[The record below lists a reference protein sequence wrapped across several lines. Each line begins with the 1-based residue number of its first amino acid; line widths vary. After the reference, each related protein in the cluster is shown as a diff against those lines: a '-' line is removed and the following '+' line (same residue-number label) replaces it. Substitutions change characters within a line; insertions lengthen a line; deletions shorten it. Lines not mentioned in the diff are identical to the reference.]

1 MKRKNWSIFFIGML
15 AMCTIAGCSDNELNG
30 GNEPGVYPGH
40 PEDAVYMNVNI
51 QLPVGGKNTR
61 SKTDSDKDD
70 DYGTSTD
77 GTEVGKDYENK
88 VNGVLIVLADASNN
102 FIAAGE
108 HNSLPVVREGIVNTT
123 QKINKSALATYYGS
137 NGTLEAGKDQVNL
150 YVFCNPTMELK
161 QIFEKS
167 GTDSKWID
175 EIATLEEKT
184 NGTATGA
191 AVWGGND
198 HKAGFLMATA
208 SSRDINKQIP
218 KNFTDWDNFTTENNA
233 FDFSGKNTLS
243 NGTEI
248 DNTGNRNIRVE
259 RVVARFDFKDGSPS
273 KDQTYVI
280 AEKDDKPTLKVKLNK
295 MALINMSKHFYY
307 LRRVSGNGLADNGL
321 ADNGLP
327 NKVEICGTEYD
338 SGQSWNYVVDTDAE
352 QKKGDI
358 NASYPFADYFN
369 FCLGHQDN
377 NTWSIDETARDQWY
391 TSLISDVIK
400 KDEDNDD
407 KWNNNHSRDGYRI
420 WRYATENTIP
430 GMNKQENGIS
440 TGIVFKG
447 KIQVTTD
454 APQALQD
461 AINKATGDS
470 NADAILYA
478 YSNQL
483 YVSWTE
489 VREAA
494 LDATAN
500 EEFKKAVF
508 GTPKNT
514 PSETVYSDDTESP
527 DHLWNIWHN
536 EKNHNDA
543 AALSAF
549 KKVATN
555 KDHQF
560 TLYQSSKDG
569 NDAGYYCYYFYWNR
583 HNDNG
588 NNGVMGPME
597 FAVVRNNV
605 YKLSVVDINRL
616 GHPRLSENDPDPV
629 DPGTPDEK
637 GDIYLKLSVEV
648 LPWVV
653 RINDIE
659 F

>member
-15 AMCTIAGCSDNELNG
+15 AMCTIAGCSGNELNG
-30 GNEPGVYPGH
+30 SNEPEVYPGH

-61 SKTDSDKDD
+61 SSTDSDSDD

-123 QKINKSALATYYGS
+123 QKINKSALAAYYG
-137 NGTLEAGKDQVNL
+137 NGTLGAGKDQVNL

-175 EIATLEEKT
+175 EIATLEEKP
-184 NGTATGA
+184 NGTTTGA

-208 SSRDINKQIP
+208 SSKDINKQIP

-248 DNTGNRNIRVE
+248 GNIGNIRVE

-280 AEKDDKPTLKVKLNK
+280 AEKDNKPTLKVKLNK

-307 LRRVSGNGLADNGL
+307 LRRVSDNGL
-321 ADNGLP
+321 AN
-327 NKVEICGTEYD
+327 NVEICGTEYD
-338 SGQSWNYVVDTDAE
+338 SGQSCNFVVDTDAE
-352 QKKGDI
+352 QKNGDI

-489 VREAA
+489 VRKAA

-514 PSETVYSDDTESP
+514 PSETVYSDDTKSP
-527 DHLWNIWHN
+527 DYLWNIWHN
-536 EKNHNDA
+536 VKGHNDA

-549 KKVATN
+549 KEVATN

-560 TLYQSSKDG
+560 TLYQSSEDKNDG
-569 NDAGYYCYYFYWNR
+569 AGYYCYYFYWNR

>member
-30 GNEPGVYPGH
+30 SNEPGVYPGH

-61 SKTDSDKDD
+61 SETDSDKDD

-77 GTEVGKDYENK
+77 GTEIGKDYENK

-123 QKINKSALATYYGS
+123 QKINKSALAAYYG
-137 NGTLEAGKDQVNL
+137 NGTLGAGKDQVNL

-167 GTDSKWID
+167 GTDNKWID
-175 EIATLEEKT
+175 EIATLEEKP

-208 SSRDINKQIP
+208 SSKDIKKYIP
-218 KNFTDWDNFTTENNA
+218 KNFTDWDNFTNEKNA

-248 DNTGNRNIRVE
+248 GNIGNIRVE

-307 LRRVSGNGLADNGL
+307 LRRVSDNGL
-321 ADNGLP
+321 ADN
-327 NKVEICGTEYD
+327 VEICGTEYD
-338 SGQSWNYVVDTDAE
+338 SGQSCNFVVDTDAE
-352 QKKGDI
+352 QKNGDI

-430 GMNKQENGIS
+430 GVNKQENGIS

-447 KIQVTTD
+447 KIQVTEN

-461 AINKATGDS
+461 AINNAKGDS
-470 NADAILYA
+470 DADAILYA

-489 VREAA
+489 VRKAA

-569 NDAGYYCYYFYWNR
+569 NDGAGYYCYYFYWNR

>member
-30 GNEPGVYPGH
+30 SNEPGVYPGH

-61 SKTDSDKDD
+61 SETDSDKDD

-123 QKINKSALATYYGS
+123 QKINKSALAAYYG

-175 EIATLEEKT
+175 EIATLEEKP

-208 SSRDINKQIP
+208 SSKDIKKYIP

-248 DNTGNRNIRVE
+248 GNIGNIRVE

-280 AEKDDKPTLKVKLNK
+280 AEKDNKPTLKVKLNK

-307 LRRVSGNGLADNGL
+307 LRRVS
-321 ADNGLP
+321 DNGLP

-352 QKKGDI
+352 QKNGDI

-377 NTWSIDETARDQWY
+377 NTWSIDETARGQWY

-407 KWNNNHSRDGYRI
+407 KWNNNHSRNGYRI
-420 WRYATENTIP
+420 WRYVTENTIP
-430 GMNKQENGIS
+430 GINNQENGIS

-447 KIQVTTD
+447 KIQATTD
-454 APQALQD
+454 APQSLQD
-461 AINKATGDS
+461 AINGATGDS
-470 NADAILYA
+470 DADAILYA

-483 YVSWTE
+483 YVSWKE
-489 VREAA
+489 VRKAA

-514 PSETVYSDDTESP
+514 PSETVYSDDASSP
-527 DHLWNIWHN
+527 DYMWNIWYN
-536 EKNHNDA
+536 EKGHKDA

-549 KKVATN
+549 KEVATN
-555 KDHQF
+555 NEHQF
-560 TLYQSSKDG
+560 TLYQSSMDENDG
-569 NDAGYYCYYFYWNR
+569 AGYYCYYFYWNR

>member
-30 GNEPGVYPGH
+30 SNEPGVYPGH

-61 SKTDSDKDD
+61 SETDSNEGG

-307 LRRVSGNGLADNGL
+307 LRRVSDNGL
-321 ADNGLP
+321 AN
-327 NKVEICGTEYD
+327 NVEICGTEYD
-338 SGQSWNYVVDTDAE
+338 SGQSCNFVVDTDAE
-352 QKKGDI
+352 QKNGDI

-514 PSETVYSDDTESP
+514 PSKTVYSDDTKSP
-527 DHLWNIWHN
+527 DYLWNIWHN
-536 EKNHNDA
+536 VKGHNDA

-549 KKVATN
+549 KEVATN

-560 TLYQSSKDG
+560 TLYQSSRDENDG
-569 NDAGYYCYYFYWNR
+569 AGYYCYYFYWNR

>member
-61 SKTDSDKDD
+61 SETDSDKDD

-123 QKINKSALATYYGS
+123 QKINKSALAAYYG
-137 NGTLEAGKDQVNL
+137 NGTLGAGKDQVNL

-167 GTDSKWID
+167 GTDNKWID
-175 EIATLEEKT
+175 EIATLEEEP

-208 SSRDINKQIP
+208 SSKDIKKYIP

-248 DNTGNRNIRVE
+248 GNIGNIRVE

-470 NADAILYA
+470 NDDAILYA

-514 PSETVYSDDTESP
+514 PSKTVYSDDTKSP
-527 DHLWNIWHN
+527 DYLWNIWHN
-536 EKNHNDA
+536 VKGHNDA

-549 KKVATN
+549 KEVATN

-560 TLYQSSKDG
+560 TLYQSSRDENDG
-569 NDAGYYCYYFYWNR
+569 AGYYCYYFYWNR

>member
-61 SKTDSDKDD
+61 SETDSDKDD

-123 QKINKSALATYYGS
+123 QKINKSALAAYYG
-137 NGTLEAGKDQVNL
+137 NGTLGAGKDQVNL

-175 EIATLEEKT
+175 EIATLEEKP

-208 SSRDINKQIP
+208 SSKDIKKYIP

-248 DNTGNRNIRVE
+248 GNIGNIRVE

-280 AEKDDKPTLKVKLNK
+280 AEKDNKPTLKVKLNK

-307 LRRVSGNGLADNGL
+307 LRRVS
-321 ADNGLP
+321 DNGLP

-352 QKKGDI
+352 QKNGDI

-377 NTWSIDETARDQWY
+377 NTWSIDETARGQWY

-489 VREAA
+489 VRKAA

-514 PSETVYSDDTESP
+514 PSETVYSDDTKSP
-527 DHLWNIWHN
+527 DYLWNIWHN
-536 EKNHNDA
+536 VKGHNDA

-549 KKVATN
+549 KEVATN

-560 TLYQSSKDG
+560 TLYQSSRDENDG
-569 NDAGYYCYYFYWNR
+569 AGYYCYYFYWNR

>member
-30 GNEPGVYPGH
+30 SNEPGVYPGH

-61 SKTDSDKDD
+61 SETDSDKDD

-123 QKINKSALATYYGS
+123 QKINKSALAAYYG
-137 NGTLEAGKDQVNL
+137 NGTLGAGKDQVNL

-175 EIATLEEKT
+175 EIATLEEKP

-208 SSRDINKQIP
+208 SSKDIKKYIP

-248 DNTGNRNIRVE
+248 GNIGNIRVE

-280 AEKDDKPTLKVKLNK
+280 AEKDNKPTLKVKLNK

-307 LRRVSGNGLADNGL
+307 LRRVS
-321 ADNGLP
+321 DNGLP

-352 QKKGDI
+352 QKNGDI

-377 NTWSIDETARDQWY
+377 NTWSIDETARGQWY

-489 VREAA
+489 VRKAA

-514 PSETVYSDDTESP
+514 PSETVYSDDTKSP
-527 DHLWNIWHN
+527 DYLWNIWHN
-536 EKNHNDA
+536 VKGHNDA

-549 KKVATN
+549 KEVATN

-560 TLYQSSKDG
+560 TLYQSSRDENDG
-569 NDAGYYCYYFYWNR
+569 AGYYCYYFYWNR

>member
-61 SKTDSDKDD
+61 SETDSDKDD

-123 QKINKSALATYYGS
+123 QKINKSALAAYYG

-167 GTDSKWID
+167 GTDNKWID
-175 EIATLEEKT
+175 EIATLEEKP

-208 SSRDINKQIP
+208 SSKDIKKYIP

-248 DNTGNRNIRVE
+248 GNIGNIRVE

-280 AEKDDKPTLKVKLNK
+280 AEKDNKPTLKVKLNK

-307 LRRVSGNGLADNGL
+307 LRRVS
-321 ADNGLP
+321 DNGLP

-352 QKKGDI
+352 QKNGDI

-461 AINKATGDS
+461 AINKATDDS

-489 VREAA
+489 VRKAA

-514 PSETVYSDDTESP
+514 PSETVYSDDTKSP
-527 DHLWNIWHN
+527 DYLWNIWHN
-536 EKNHNDA
+536 VKGHNDA

-549 KKVATN
+549 KEVATN

-560 TLYQSSKDG
+560 TLYQSSWDENDG
-569 NDAGYYCYYFYWNR
+569 AGYYCYYFYWNR

>member
-1 MKRKNWSIFFIGML
+1 ML

-30 GNEPGVYPGH
+30 SNEPGVYPGH

-51 QLPVGGKNTR
+51 QLPVGGRNTR
-61 SKTDSDKDD
+61 SPTDSDSDD

-123 QKINKSALATYYGS
+123 QKINKSALAAYYGS
-137 NGTLEAGKDQVNL
+137 GTLGTGKDQVNL

-161 QIFEKS
+161 KIFEKS
-167 GTDSKWID
+167 GADSEWID
-175 EIATLEEKT
+175 EIATLEEEPDGSVK
-184 NGTATGA
+184 GA

-208 SSRDINKQIP
+208 SSKDIKKYIP
-218 KNFTDWDNFTTENNA
+218 KNFTDWDNFTNEKNA

-248 DNTGNRNIRVE
+248 GNIGNIHVE

-307 LRRVSGNGLADNGL
+307 LRRVSDNGL
-321 ADNGLP
+321 ADN
-327 NKVEICGTEYD
+327 VEICGTEYD
-338 SGQSWNYVVDTDAE
+338 SGQNWNFVVDTDAE
-352 QKKGDI
+352 QKNGAID
-358 NASYPFADYFN
+358 ASYPFADYFN

-616 GHPRLSENDPDPV
+616 GHPRLSQNDPDPV

>member
-61 SKTDSDKDD
+61 GETDSDKDD

-123 QKINKSALATYYGS
+123 QKINKSALAAYYG
-137 NGTLEAGKDQVNL
+137 NGTLGAGKDQVNL

-167 GTDSKWID
+167 GTDNKWID
-175 EIATLEEKT
+175 EIATLEEEP

-208 SSRDINKQIP
+208 SSKDIKKYIP

-248 DNTGNRNIRVE
+248 GNIGNIRVE

-461 AINKATGDS
+461 AINKATGGS

-514 PSETVYSDDTESP
+514 PSKTVYSDDTKSP
-527 DHLWNIWHN
+527 DYLWNIWHN
-536 EKNHNDA
+536 VKSHNDA

-549 KKVATN
+549 KEVATN

-560 TLYQSSKDG
+560 TLYQSSRDENDG
-569 NDAGYYCYYFYWNR
+569 AGYYCYYFYWNR
-583 HNDNG
+583 HNDNS

>member
-61 SKTDSDKDD
+61 SETDSDKDD

-123 QKINKSALATYYGS
+123 QKINKSALAAYYG
-137 NGTLEAGKDQVNL
+137 NGTLGAGKDQVNL

-167 GTDSKWID
+167 GTDNKWID
-175 EIATLEEKT
+175 EIATLEEEP

-208 SSRDINKQIP
+208 SSKDIKKYIP

-248 DNTGNRNIRVE
+248 GNIGNIRVE

-461 AINKATGDS
+461 AINKATGGS

-514 PSETVYSDDTESP
+514 PSKTVYTKSP
-527 DHLWNIWHN
+527 DYLWNIWHN
-536 EKNHNDA
+536 VKGHNDA

-549 KKVATN
+549 KEVATN

-560 TLYQSSKDG
+560 TLYQSSRDENDG
-569 NDAGYYCYYFYWNR
+569 AGYYCYYFYWNR

>member
-61 SKTDSDKDD
+61 SETDSDKDD

-123 QKINKSALATYYGS
+123 QKINKSALAAYYG
-137 NGTLEAGKDQVNL
+137 NGTLGAGKDQVNL

-167 GTDSKWID
+167 GTDNKWID
-175 EIATLEEKT
+175 EIATLEEKP

-208 SSRDINKQIP
+208 SSKDIKKYIP

-248 DNTGNRNIRVE
+248 GNIGNIRVE

-280 AEKDDKPTLKVKLNK
+280 AEKDNKPTLKVKLNK

-307 LRRVSGNGLADNGL
+307 LRRVS
-321 ADNGLP
+321 DNGLP

-352 QKKGDI
+352 QKNGDI

-377 NTWSIDETARDQWY
+377 NTWSIDETARGQWY

-489 VREAA
+489 VRKAA

-514 PSETVYSDDTESP
+514 PSETVYSDDTKSP
-527 DHLWNIWHN
+527 DYLWNIWHN
-536 EKNHNDA
+536 VKGHNDA

-549 KKVATN
+549 KEVATN

-560 TLYQSSKDG
+560 TLYQSSRDENDG
-569 NDAGYYCYYFYWNR
+569 AGYYCYYFYWNR

>member
-30 GNEPGVYPGH
+30 SNEPGVYPGH

-61 SKTDSDKDD
+61 SETDSDKDD

-123 QKINKSALATYYGS
+123 QKINKSALAAYYG

-167 GTDSKWID
+167 GTDNKWID
-175 EIATLEEKT
+175 EIATLEEKP

-208 SSRDINKQIP
+208 SSKDIKKYIP

-248 DNTGNRNIRVE
+248 GNIGNIRVE

-280 AEKDDKPTLKVKLNK
+280 AEKDNKPTLKVKLNK

-307 LRRVSGNGLADNGL
+307 LRRVSDNGL
-321 ADNGLP
+321 A

-338 SGQSWNYVVDTDAE
+338 SGQSWNFVVDTDAE
-352 QKKGDI
+352 QKNGDI
-358 NASYPFADYFN
+358 DASYPFADYFN

-377 NTWSIDETARDQWY
+377 DTWSIDEKARDQWY
-391 TSLISDVIK
+391 TSLIKDVI
-400 KDEDNDD
+400 DNQNEEDNDD
-407 KWNNNHSRDGYRI
+407 EWNNNHSRDGYRI

-447 KIQVTTD
+447 KIQVTKN
-454 APQALQD
+454 APQTLQD
-461 AINKATGDS
+461 AINGATGKPD
-470 NADAILYA
+470 ADDAILYA

-489 VREAA
+489 VRKAA

-514 PSETVYSDDTESP
+514 PSETVYSDDTKSP
-527 DHLWNIWHN
+527 DYLWNIWHN
-536 EKNHNDA
+536 VKGHNDA

-549 KKVATN
+549 KEVATN

-560 TLYQSSKDG
+560 TLYQSSRDENDG
-569 NDAGYYCYYFYWNR
+569 AGYYCYYFYWNR

>member
-30 GNEPGVYPGH
+30 SNEPGVYPGH

-61 SKTDSDKDD
+61 SETDSDKDD

-77 GTEVGKDYENK
+77 GTEIGKDYENK

-123 QKINKSALATYYGS
+123 QKINKSALAAYYG
-137 NGTLEAGKDQVNL
+137 NGTLGAGKDQVNL

-167 GTDSKWID
+167 GTDNKWID
-175 EIATLEEKT
+175 EIATLEEKP

-208 SSRDINKQIP
+208 SSKDIKKYIP
-218 KNFTDWDNFTTENNA
+218 KNFTDWDNFTNEKNA

-248 DNTGNRNIRVE
+248 GNIGNIRVE

-307 LRRVSGNGLADNGL
+307 LRRVSDNGL
-321 ADNGLP
+321 ADN
-327 NKVEICGTEYD
+327 VEICGTEYD
-338 SGQSWNYVVDTDAE
+338 SGQSCNFVVDTDAE
-352 QKKGDI
+352 QKNGDI

-430 GMNKQENGIS
+430 GVNKQENGIS

-447 KIQVTTD
+447 KIQVTEN

-461 AINKATGDS
+461 AINNAKGDS
-470 NADAILYA
+470 DADAILYA

-489 VREAA
+489 VRKAA

-500 EEFKKAVF
+500 EEFKKTVF

-569 NDAGYYCYYFYWNR
+569 NDGAGYYCYYFYWNR

>member
-61 SKTDSDKDD
+61 SETDSDKDD

-123 QKINKSALATYYGS
+123 QKINKSALAAYYG

-167 GTDSKWID
+167 GTDNKWID
-175 EIATLEEKT
+175 EIATLEEKP

-208 SSRDINKQIP
+208 SSKDIKKYIP

-248 DNTGNRNIRVE
+248 GNIGNIRVE

-280 AEKDDKPTLKVKLNK
+280 AEKDNKPTLKVKLNK

-307 LRRVSGNGLADNGL
+307 LRRVS
-321 ADNGLP
+321 DNGLP

-352 QKKGDI
+352 QKNGDI

-377 NTWSIDETARDQWY
+377 NTWSIDETARGQWY

-430 GMNKQENGIS
+430 GVNKQENGIS

-447 KIQVTTD
+447 KIQVTEN

-461 AINKATGDS
+461 AINNAKGNSD
-470 NADAILYA
+470 ADAILYA

-489 VREAA
+489 VRKAA

-560 TLYQSSKDG
+560 TLYQSSKDE
-569 NDAGYYCYYFYWNR
+569 NDGAGYYCYYFYWNR

>member
-30 GNEPGVYPGH
+30 SNEPGVYPGH

-61 SKTDSDKDD
+61 SETDSDKDD

-123 QKINKSALATYYGS
+123 QKINKSALAAYYG

-208 SSRDINKQIP
+208 SSKDIKKYIP

-248 DNTGNRNIRVE
+248 GNIGNIRVE

-280 AEKDDKPTLKVKLNK
+280 AEKDNKPTLKVKLNK

-307 LRRVSGNGLADNGL
+307 LRRVS
-321 ADNGLP
+321 DNGLP

-489 VREAA
+489 VRKAA

-514 PSETVYSDDTESP
+514 PSETVYSDDTKSP
-527 DHLWNIWHN
+527 DYLWNIWHN
-536 EKNHNDA
+536 VKGHNDA

-549 KKVATN
+549 KEVATN

-560 TLYQSSKDG
+560 TLYQSSRDENDG
-569 NDAGYYCYYFYWNR
+569 AGYYCYYFYWNR

>member
-30 GNEPGVYPGH
+30 SNEPGVYPGH

-51 QLPVGGKNTR
+51 QLPVGGRNTR
-61 SKTDSDKDD
+61 SSTDSDSDD

-123 QKINKSALATYYGS
+123 QKINKSALAAYYGS
-137 NGTLEAGKDQVNL
+137 GTLGTGKDQVNL

-161 QIFEKS
+161 KIFEKS
-167 GTDSKWID
+167 GADSEWID
-175 EIATLEEKT
+175 EIATLEEEPDGSVK
-184 NGTATGA
+184 GA
-191 AVWGGND
+191 AVWGGNE

-208 SSRDINKQIP
+208 SSKDIKKYIP
-218 KNFTDWDNFTTENNA
+218 KNFTDWDNFTNEKNA

-248 DNTGNRNIRVE
+248 GNIGNIHVE

-307 LRRVSGNGLADNGL
+307 LRRVSDNGL
-321 ADNGLP
+321 ADN
-327 NKVEICGTEYD
+327 VEICGTEYD
-338 SGQSWNYVVDTDAE
+338 SGQNWNFVVDTDAE
-352 QKKGDI
+352 QKNGAID
-358 NASYPFADYFN
+358 ASYPFADYFN

>member
-61 SKTDSDKDD
+61 SETDSDKDD

-77 GTEVGKDYENK
+77 GTEIGKDYENK

-123 QKINKSALATYYGS
+123 QKINKSALAAYYG
-137 NGTLEAGKDQVNL
+137 NGTLGAGKDQVNL

-167 GTDSKWID
+167 GADNKWID
-175 EIATLEEKT
+175 EIATLEEKP

-208 SSRDINKQIP
+208 SSKDIKKYIP

-248 DNTGNRNIRVE
+248 GNIGNIRVE

-280 AEKDDKPTLKVKLNK
+280 AEKDNKPTLKVKLNK

-307 LRRVSGNGLADNGL
+307 LRRVSDNGL
-321 ADNGLP
+321 ADN
-327 NKVEICGTEYD
+327 VEICGTEYD
-338 SGQSWNYVVDTDAE
+338 SGQSYNFVVDTDAE
-352 QKKGDI
+352 QKNGDI

-377 NTWSIDETARDQWY
+377 NTWSIDETARGQWY

-489 VREAA
+489 VRKAA

-560 TLYQSSKDG
+560 TLYQSSIDENDG
-569 NDAGYYCYYFYWNR
+569 KGYYCYYFYWNR
-583 HNDNG
+583 HNDNR

-605 YKLSVVDINRL
+605 YKIAVTKLSRL
-616 GHPRLSENDPDPV
+616 GHPRISENDPENP
-629 DPGTPDEK
+629 TPDTDDEVNNVY
-637 GDIYLKLSVEV
+637 ITVETET

-653 RINDIE
+653 RINNIE

>member
-1 MKRKNWSIFFIGML
+1 ML

-61 SKTDSDKDD
+61 SETDSNEGN

-123 QKINKSALATYYGS
+123 QKINKSALAAYYGS

-167 GTDSKWID
+167 GTDNKWID
-175 EIATLEEKT
+175 EIATLEEEP

-208 SSRDINKQIP
+208 SSKDIKKQIP

-248 DNTGNRNIRVE
+248 DNTGDRNIRVE

-273 KDQTYVI
+273 KNQTYVI
-280 AEKDDKPTLKVKLNK
+280 AEKDNKPTLKVKLNK

-352 QKKGDI
+352 QKKGAI
-358 NASYPFADYFN
+358 NASYPFAEYFN

-377 NTWSIDETARDQWY
+377 NTWSIDEKARDQWY
-391 TSLISDVIK
+391 TSLIKDVI
-400 KDEDNDD
+400 DNQNEEDNDD
-407 KWNNNHSRDGYRI
+407 EWNNGHSRDGYRI

-430 GMNKQENGIS
+430 GRNNQENGIS

-447 KIQVTTD
+447 KIQVTEN
-454 APQALQD
+454 APQALQN
-461 AINKATGDS
+461 AINKATGNSD
-470 NADAILYA
+470 ADAILYA

-489 VREAA
+489 VRKAA

-514 PSETVYSDDTESP
+514 PSETVYSDDTKSP
-527 DHLWNIWHN
+527 DYLWNIWHN
-536 EKNHNDA
+536 VKDYNDA

-549 KKVATN
+549 KEVATN

-560 TLYQSSKDG
+560 TLYQSSKDEDDG
-569 NDAGYYCYYFYWNR
+569 AGYYCYYFYWNR

>member
-61 SKTDSDKDD
+61 SETDSDKDD

-123 QKINKSALATYYGS
+123 QKINKSALAAYYG
-137 NGTLEAGKDQVNL
+137 NGTLGAGKDQVNL

-167 GTDSKWID
+167 GTDNKWID
-175 EIATLEEKT
+175 EIATLEEEP

-208 SSRDINKQIP
+208 SSKDIKKYIP

-248 DNTGNRNIRVE
+248 GNIGNIRVE

-377 NTWSIDETARDQWY
+377 NTWSIDETARDQWD

-461 AINKATGDS
+461 AINKATGGS

-514 PSETVYSDDTESP
+514 PSKTVYSDDTKSP
-527 DHLWNIWHN
+527 DYLWNIWHN
-536 EKNHNDA
+536 VKGHNDA

-549 KKVATN
+549 KEVATN

-560 TLYQSSKDG
+560 TLYQSSRDENDG
-569 NDAGYYCYYFYWNR
+569 AGYYCYYFYWNR

>member
-1 MKRKNWSIFFIGML
+1 MKRKNRSIFFIGML
-15 AMCTIAGCSDNELNG
+15 AMCTITGCSDNELNG
-30 GNEPGVYPGH
+30 HNEPGVYPGH
-40 PEDAVYMNVNI
+40 LEDAVYMNVNI
-51 QLPVGGKNTR
+51 QLPVGEKNTR
-61 SKTDSDKDD
+61 SSTDSDFDD

-88 VNGVLIVLADASNN
+88 VNGVLIVLADANNN

-123 QKINKSALATYYGS
+123 QKINKSALAAYYGS
-137 NGTLEAGKDQVNL
+137 GTLGAGKDQVNL
-150 YVFCNPTMELK
+150 YVFCNPTMDLK
-161 QIFEKS
+161 KLFEKS
-167 GTDSKWID
+167 GSDNKWVD
-175 EIATLEEKT
+175 EIATLEENPIT
-184 NGTATGA
+184 GTATGT

-208 SSRDINKQIP
+208 SSKDIKKYIP
-218 KNFTDWDNFTTENNA
+218 KNFTDWDNFTNEKNA

-248 DNTGNRNIRVE
+248 GNIGNIHVE

-280 AEKDDKPTLKVKLNK
+280 AEKDNKPTLKVKLNK

-307 LRRVSGNGLADNGL
+307 LRRVSDNGL
-321 ADNGLP
+321 ADN
-327 NKVEICGTEYD
+327 VEICGTEYD
-338 SGQSWNYVVDTDAE
+338 SGQNWNFVVDTDAE
-352 QKKGDI
+352 QKNGAVD
-358 NASYPFADYFN
+358 ASYPFADYFN
-369 FCLGHQDN
+369 FCLGHQEN

-391 TSLISDVIK
+391 TSLIKDVI
-400 KDEDNDD
+400 DNQNEEDNDD
-407 KWNNNHSRDGYRI
+407 EWNSDHKRGDYRI
-420 WRYATENTIP
+420 WRYVTENTIP
-430 GMNKQENGIS
+430 GINNQENGIS

-447 KIQVTTD
+447 KIQATTD
-454 APQALQD
+454 APQSLQD
-461 AINKATGDS
+461 AINGATGDS
-470 NADAILYA
+470 DADAILYA

-489 VREAA
+489 VRKAA

-514 PSETVYSDDTESP
+514 PSETVYSDDASSP
-527 DHLWNIWHN
+527 DYMWNIWYN
-536 EKNHNDA
+536 EKGHKDA

-549 KKVATN
+549 KEVATN
-555 KDHQF
+555 NEHQF
-560 TLYQSSKDG
+560 TLYQSSMDENDG
-569 NDAGYYCYYFYWNR
+569 AGYYCYYFYWNR

>member
-1 MKRKNWSIFFIGML
+1 ML

-30 GNEPGVYPGH
+30 SNEPGVYPGH

-61 SKTDSDKDD
+61 SETDSDKDD

-123 QKINKSALATYYGS
+123 QKINKSALAAYYG
-137 NGTLEAGKDQVNL
+137 NGTLGAGKDQVNL

-175 EIATLEEKT
+175 EIATLEEKP

-208 SSRDINKQIP
+208 SSKDIKKYIP

-248 DNTGNRNIRVE
+248 GNIGNIRVE

-280 AEKDDKPTLKVKLNK
+280 AEKDNKPTLKVKLNK

-307 LRRVSGNGLADNGL
+307 LRRVSDNGL
-321 ADNGLP
+321 AN
-327 NKVEICGTEYD
+327 NVEICGTEYD
-338 SGQSWNYVVDTDAE
+338 SGQSCNFVVDTDAE
-352 QKKGDI
+352 QKNGDI

-430 GMNKQENGIS
+430 GMNKQKNGIS

-489 VREAA
+489 VRKAA

-514 PSETVYSDDTESP
+514 PSETVYSDDTKSP
-527 DHLWNIWHN
+527 DYLWNIWHN
-536 EKNHNDA
+536 VKGHNDA

-549 KKVATN
+549 KEVATN

-560 TLYQSSKDG
+560 TLYQSSRDENDG
-569 NDAGYYCYYFYWNR
+569 AGYYCYYFYWNR

>member
-1 MKRKNWSIFFIGML
+1 ML

-30 GNEPGVYPGH
+30 SNEPGVYPGH

-61 SKTDSDKDD
+61 SETDSDKDD

-102 FIAAGE
+102 FIATGE

-123 QKINKSALATYYGS
+123 QKINKSALAAYYG
-137 NGTLEAGKDQVNL
+137 NGTLGAGKDQVNL

-175 EIATLEEKT
+175 EIATLEEKP

-208 SSRDINKQIP
+208 SSKDINKQIP

-248 DNTGNRNIRVE
+248 GNIGNIRVE

-280 AEKDDKPTLKVKLNK
+280 AEKDNKPTLKVKLNK

-307 LRRVSGNGLADNGL
+307 LRRVSDNGL
-321 ADNGLP
+321 AN
-327 NKVEICGTEYD
+327 NVEICGTEYD
-338 SGQSWNYVVDTDAE
+338 SGQSCNFVVDTDAE
-352 QKKGDI
+352 QKNGDI

-489 VREAA
+489 VRKAA

-514 PSETVYSDDTESP
+514 PSETVYSDDTKSP
-527 DHLWNIWHN
+527 DYLWNIWHN
-536 EKNHNDA
+536 VKGHNDA

-549 KKVATN
+549 KEVATN

-560 TLYQSSKDG
+560 TLYQSSEDKNDG
-569 NDAGYYCYYFYWNR
+569 AGYYCYYFYWNR

>member
-30 GNEPGVYPGH
+30 SNEPGVYPGH

-61 SKTDSDKDD
+61 SETDSDKND

-123 QKINKSALATYYGS
+123 QKINKSALAAYYG
-137 NGTLEAGKDQVNL
+137 NGTLGAGKDQVNL

-167 GTDSKWID
+167 GTDNKWID
-175 EIATLEEKT
+175 EIATLEEKP

-208 SSRDINKQIP
+208 SSKDIKKYIP

-248 DNTGNRNIRVE
+248 GNIGNIRVE

-280 AEKDDKPTLKVKLNK
+280 AEKDNKPTLKVKLNK

-307 LRRVSGNGLADNGL
+307 LRRVSDNGL
-321 ADNGLP
+321 ADN
-327 NKVEICGTEYD
+327 VEICGTEYD
-338 SGQSWNYVVDTDAE
+338 SGQSCNFVVDTDAE
-352 QKKGDI
+352 QKNGDI

-377 NTWSIDETARDQWY
+377 NTWSIDENAREQWY
-391 TSLISDVIK
+391 TSLIKDVI
-400 KDEDNDD
+400 DNQNEEDNDD
-407 KWNNNHSRDGYRI
+407 EWNNGHSRDGYRI

-447 KIQVTTD
+447 KIQVTEN
-454 APQALQD
+454 APQTLQD
-461 AINKATGDS
+461 AINGATGKPD
-470 NADAILYA
+470 ADDAILYA

-489 VREAA
+489 VRRAA

-560 TLYQSSKDG
+560 TLYQSSIDENDG
-569 NDAGYYCYYFYWNR
+569 AGYYCYYFYWNR

>member
-61 SKTDSDKDD
+61 SETDSDKDD

-123 QKINKSALATYYGS
+123 QKINKSALAAYYG
-137 NGTLEAGKDQVNL
+137 NGTLGAGKDQVNL

-167 GTDSKWID
+167 GTDNKWID
-175 EIATLEEKT
+175 EIATLEEEP

-208 SSRDINKQIP
+208 SSKDIKKYIP

-248 DNTGNRNIRVE
+248 GNIGNIRVE

-461 AINKATGDS
+461 AINKATET
-470 NADAILYA
+470 LTQVFFKFTTT
-478 YSNQL
+478 QL
-483 YVSWTE
+483 
-489 VREAA
+489 A
-494 LDATAN
+494 
-500 EEFKKAVF
+500 
-508 GTPKNT
+508 
-514 PSETVYSDDTESP
+514 
-527 DHLWNIWHN
+527 
-536 EKNHNDA
+536 
-543 AALSAF
+543 
-549 KKVATN
+549 
-555 KDHQF
+555 
-560 TLYQSSKDG
+560 
-569 NDAGYYCYYFYWNR
+569 
-583 HNDNG
+583 
-588 NNGVMGPME
+588 
-597 FAVVRNNV
+597 
-605 YKLSVVDINRL
+605 
-616 GHPRLSENDPDPV
+616 
-629 DPGTPDEK
+629 
-637 GDIYLKLSVEV
+637 
-648 LPWVV
+648 
-653 RINDIE
+653 
-659 F
+659 

>member
-61 SKTDSDKDD
+61 SETDSDKDD

-123 QKINKSALATYYGS
+123 QKINKSALAAYYG

-167 GTDSKWID
+167 GTDNKWID
-175 EIATLEEKT
+175 EIATLEEEP

-208 SSRDINKQIP
+208 SSKDIKKYIP

-248 DNTGNRNIRVE
+248 GNIGNIRVE

-280 AEKDDKPTLKVKLNK
+280 AEKDNKPTLKVKLNK

-307 LRRVSGNGLADNGL
+307 LRRVSDNGL
-321 ADNGLP
+321 ADN
-327 NKVEICGTEYD
+327 VEICGTEYD
-338 SGQSWNYVVDTDAE
+338 SGQSCNFVVDTDAE
-352 QKKGDI
+352 QKNGDI

-461 AINKATGDS
+461 AINGATGKPD
-470 NADAILYA
+470 ADDAILYA

-489 VREAA
+489 VRRAA

-527 DHLWNIWHN
+527 DYLWNIWHN

-549 KKVATN
+549 KEVATN

-560 TLYQSSKDG
+560 TLYQSSRDENDG
-569 NDAGYYCYYFYWNR
+569 AGYYCYYFYWNR

>member
-61 SKTDSDKDD
+61 SETDSDKDD

-123 QKINKSALATYYGS
+123 QKINKSALAAYYG

-167 GTDSKWID
+167 GTDNKWID
-175 EIATLEEKT
+175 EIATLEEKP

-208 SSRDINKQIP
+208 SSKDIKKYIP

-248 DNTGNRNIRVE
+248 GNIGNIRVE

-280 AEKDDKPTLKVKLNK
+280 AEKDNKPTLKVKLNK

-307 LRRVSGNGLADNGL
+307 LRRVS
-321 ADNGLP
+321 DNGLP

-352 QKKGDI
+352 QKNGDI

-377 NTWSIDETARDQWY
+377 NTWSIDETARGQWY

-489 VREAA
+489 VRKAA

-514 PSETVYSDDTESP
+514 PSETVYSDDTKSP
-527 DHLWNIWHN
+527 DYLWNIWHN
-536 EKNHNDA
+536 VKGHNDA

-549 KKVATN
+549 KEVATN

-560 TLYQSSKDG
+560 TLYQSSRDENDG
-569 NDAGYYCYYFYWNR
+569 AGYYCYYFYWNR

>member
-1 MKRKNWSIFFIGML
+1 ML

-61 SKTDSDKDD
+61 SETDSDKDD

-123 QKINKSALATYYGS
+123 QKINKSALAAYYG
-137 NGTLEAGKDQVNL
+137 NGTLGAGKDQVNL

-167 GTDSKWID
+167 GTDNKWID
-175 EIATLEEKT
+175 EIATLEEEP

-208 SSRDINKQIP
+208 SSKDIKKYIP

-248 DNTGNRNIRVE
+248 GNIGNIRVE

-489 VREAA
+489 VRKAA

-514 PSETVYSDDTESP
+514 PSETVYSDDTKSP
-527 DHLWNIWHN
+527 DYLWNIWHN
-536 EKNHNDA
+536 VKGHNDA

-549 KKVATN
+549 KEVATN

-560 TLYQSSKDG
+560 TLYQSSRDENDG
-569 NDAGYYCYYFYWNR
+569 AGYYCYYFYWNR

>member
-30 GNEPGVYPGH
+30 SNEPGVYPGH

-61 SKTDSDKDD
+61 SETDSDKDD

-77 GTEVGKDYENK
+77 GTEIGKDYENK

-123 QKINKSALATYYGS
+123 QKINKSALAAYYG
-137 NGTLEAGKDQVNL
+137 NGTLGAGKDQVNL

-167 GTDSKWID
+167 GTDNKWID
-175 EIATLEEKT
+175 EIATLEEKP

-208 SSRDINKQIP
+208 SSKDIKKYIP
-218 KNFTDWDNFTTENNA
+218 KNFTDWDNFTNEKNA

-248 DNTGNRNIRVE
+248 GNIGNIRVE

-280 AEKDDKPTLKVKLNK
+280 AEKDNKPTLKVKLNK

-307 LRRVSGNGLADNGL
+307 LRRVSDDGLADN
-321 ADNGLP
+321 
-327 NKVEICGTEYD
+327 VEICGTEYD
-338 SGQSWNYVVDTDAE
+338 SGQNWNFVVDTDAE
-352 QKKGDI
+352 QKSGGIDE
-358 NASYPFADYFN
+358 SYPFDTYFN

-377 NTWSIDETARDQWY
+377 NTWSIDEKARDQWY

-400 KDEDNDD
+400 KEEDNDD
-407 KWNNNHSRDGYRI
+407 EWNNGHSRDGYRI

-430 GMNKQENGIS
+430 GMNNQENGIS

-461 AINKATGDS
+461 AINGATGDS
-470 NADAILYA
+470 DADAILYA

-489 VREAA
+489 VRKAA

-508 GTPKNT
+508 GTPTNT
-514 PSETVYSDDTESP
+514 PSESVYSDDTESP

-560 TLYQSSKDG
+560 TLYQSSRDENDG
-569 NDAGYYCYYFYWNR
+569 AGYYCYYFYWNR

>member
-61 SKTDSDKDD
+61 SETDSDKDD

-123 QKINKSALATYYGS
+123 QKINKSALAAYYG
-137 NGTLEAGKDQVNL
+137 NGTLGAGKDQVNL

-167 GTDSKWID
+167 GTDNKWID
-175 EIATLEEKT
+175 EIATLEEKP

-208 SSRDINKQIP
+208 SSKDINKQIP

-248 DNTGNRNIRVE
+248 GNIGNIRVE

-307 LRRVSGNGLADNGL
+307 LRRVSDNGL
-321 ADNGLP
+321 ADN
-327 NKVEICGTEYD
+327 VEICGTEYD
-338 SGQSWNYVVDTDAE
+338 SGQNWNFVVDTDAGR
-352 QKKGDI
+352 KNGAID
-358 NASYPFADYFN
+358 ASYPFADYFN

-377 NTWSIDETARDQWY
+377 NTWSIDENARKQWY

-400 KDEDNDD
+400 KEEDNDD
-407 KWNNNHSRDGYRI
+407 EWNNGHSRDGYRI

-430 GMNKQENGIS
+430 GMNNQENGIS

-447 KIQVTTD
+447 KIQVTEN

-461 AINKATGDS
+461 AINKAKGDS

-489 VREAA
+489 VRKAA

-560 TLYQSSKDG
+560 TLYQSSVDEDDG
-569 NDAGYYCYYFYWNR
+569 AGYYCYYFYWNR

>member
-61 SKTDSDKDD
+61 SETDSDKDD

-123 QKINKSALATYYGS
+123 QKINKSALAAYYG

-167 GTDSKWID
+167 GTDNKWID
-175 EIATLEEKT
+175 EIATLEEKP

-191 AVWGGND
+191 AVWGGNE

-208 SSRDINKQIP
+208 SSKDIKKYIP

-248 DNTGNRNIRVE
+248 GNIGNIRVE

-280 AEKDDKPTLKVKLNK
+280 AEKDNKPTLKVKLNK

-307 LRRVSGNGLADNGL
+307 LRRVS
-321 ADNGLP
+321 DNGLP

-352 QKKGDI
+352 QKNGDI

-377 NTWSIDETARDQWY
+377 NTWSIDETARGQWY

-489 VREAA
+489 VRKAA

-514 PSETVYSDDTESP
+514 PSETVYSDDTKSP
-527 DHLWNIWHN
+527 DYLWNIWHN
-536 EKNHNDA
+536 VKGQNDA

-549 KKVATN
+549 KEVATN

-560 TLYQSSKDG
+560 TLYQSSRDENDG
-569 NDAGYYCYYFYWNR
+569 AGYYCYYFYWNR

>member
-61 SKTDSDKDD
+61 SETDSDKDD

-338 SGQSWNYVVDTDAE
+338 SGLSWNYVVDTDAE

>member
-30 GNEPGVYPGH
+30 SNEPGVYPGH

-51 QLPVGGKNTR
+51 QLPVGGRNTR
-61 SKTDSDKDD
+61 SSTDSDSDD

-123 QKINKSALATYYGS
+123 QKINKSALAAYYGS
-137 NGTLEAGKDQVNL
+137 GTLGTGKDQVNL

-161 QIFEKS
+161 KIFEKS
-167 GTDSKWID
+167 GADSEWID
-175 EIATLEEKT
+175 EIATLEEEPDGSVK
-184 NGTATGA
+184 GA

-208 SSRDINKQIP
+208 SSKDIKKYIP
-218 KNFTDWDNFTTENNA
+218 KNFTDWDNFTNEKNA

-248 DNTGNRNIRVE
+248 GNIGNIHVE

-307 LRRVSGNGLADNGL
+307 LRRVSDNGL
-321 ADNGLP
+321 ADN
-327 NKVEICGTEYD
+327 VEICGTEYD
-338 SGQSWNYVVDTDAE
+338 SGQNWNFVVDTDAE
-352 QKKGDI
+352 QKNGAID
-358 NASYPFADYFN
+358 ASYPFADYFN

>member
-30 GNEPGVYPGH
+30 SNEPGVYPGH

-61 SKTDSDKDD
+61 SETDSDKDD

-123 QKINKSALATYYGS
+123 QKINKSALAAYYG

-175 EIATLEEKT
+175 EIATLEEKP

-208 SSRDINKQIP
+208 SSKDIKKYIP

-248 DNTGNRNIRVE
+248 GNIGNIRVE

-280 AEKDDKPTLKVKLNK
+280 AEKDNKPTLKVKLNK

-307 LRRVSGNGLADNGL
+307 LRRVSDNGL
-321 ADNGLP
+321 AN
-327 NKVEICGTEYD
+327 NVEICGTEYD
-338 SGQSWNYVVDTDAE
+338 SGQSCNFVVDTDAE
-352 QKKGDI
+352 QKNGDI

-454 APQALQD
+454 APQALQN
-461 AINKATGDS
+461 AINKATGNS

-489 VREAA
+489 VRRAA

-527 DHLWNIWHN
+527 DYLWNIWYN
-536 EKNHNDA
+536 VKGHNDA

-549 KKVATN
+549 KEVATN
-555 KDHQF
+555 KDHQL
-560 TLYQSSKDG
+560 TLYQSSRDENDG
-569 NDAGYYCYYFYWNR
+569 AGYYCYYFYWNR

>member
-61 SKTDSDKDD
+61 SETDSDKDD

-123 QKINKSALATYYGS
+123 QKINKSALAAYYG
-137 NGTLEAGKDQVNL
+137 NGTLGAGKDQVNL

-167 GTDSKWID
+167 GADNKWID
-175 EIATLEEKT
+175 EIATLEEKP

-208 SSRDINKQIP
+208 SSKDIKKYIP

-248 DNTGNRNIRVE
+248 GNIGNIRVE

-280 AEKDDKPTLKVKLNK
+280 AEKDNKPTLKVKLNK

-307 LRRVSGNGLADNGL
+307 LRRVSDNGL
-321 ADNGLP
+321 ADN
-327 NKVEICGTEYD
+327 VEICGTEYD
-338 SGQSWNYVVDTDAE
+338 SGQSCNFVVDTDAE
-352 QKKGDI
+352 QKNGDI

-489 VREAA
+489 VRKAA

-514 PSETVYSDDTESP
+514 PSKTVYSDDTESP
-527 DHLWNIWHN
+527 DYLWNIWHN
-536 EKNHNDA
+536 VKGHNDA

-549 KKVATN
+549 KEVATN

-560 TLYQSSKDG
+560 TLYQSSEDKNDG
-569 NDAGYYCYYFYWNR
+569 AGYYCYYFYWNR